1 MMVMPTCMI
10 FMRVL
15 TIYPVLST
23 LVQLASFKDTDP
35 TLTPPLECLAMAAA
49 LIAMG
54 DSVGHFP
61 HFNGWGSNPRLM
73 EEIAMAQGEAEH
85 ISWLFHGI
93 VGKNRYICN
102 I

>member
-1 MMVMPTCMI
+1 MM

-35 TLTPPLECLAMAAA
+35 TLTPPLEGLAMAAA

-54 DSVGHFP
+54 DSLGHFP
-61 HFNGWGSNPRLM
+61 HFDGWGSDPRLM